1 MSPPPRYVVAGNK
14 STSLRAYRTRGT
26 SVPQST
32 SCQSS
37 SLPQPIG
44 FSVPMASSCCPWL
57 HFLRS
62 LAATQQAL
70 TPLIISQSLSASV
83 ATCKSKFRLL
93 KLSSRVLRMV
103 PAPCTP
109 CFLEH
114 LLLFTSWLSLR
125 ASCSAIN
132 NLSSLLGVPPS
143 LPSWRACP

>member
-37 SLPQPIG
+37 SLPQSIG
-44 FSVPMASSCCPWL
+44 FSVPMASSCCPLL
-57 HFLRS
+57 HFLHS
-62 LAATQQAL
+62 LVATQQAL
-70 TPLIISQSLSASV
+70 TPPIISQSLSASV
-83 ATCKSKFRLL
+83 AACKSKFRLL
-93 KLSSRVLRMV
+93 NLSSRVLKMV
-103 PAPCTP
+103 PAPHTP

-114 LLLFTSWLSLR
+114 LLLFTSWPFPKSILFSHEQPVL
-125 ASCSAIN
+125 
-132 NLSSLLGVPPS
+132 LLGVPSS